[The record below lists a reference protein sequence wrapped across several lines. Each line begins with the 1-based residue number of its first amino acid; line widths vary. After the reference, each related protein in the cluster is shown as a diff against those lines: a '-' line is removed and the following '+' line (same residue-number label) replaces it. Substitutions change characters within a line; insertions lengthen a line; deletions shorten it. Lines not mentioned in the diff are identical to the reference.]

1 MKLPALHAL
10 LLANGIQ
17 TEPLGNRCRIVF
29 WLPAFEPGPRNHWLR
44 IQCLTENDIAC
55 EQGVFAIAANAVP
68 TQRQTQRLLA
78 AVWRA
83 FRKDSQRAIWFLP
96 TGDAMEQAGERRT
109 DLLLAWAADDTISL
123 DHARIREK
131 WPDCQEIRVLAKNL
145 FLVVG
150 VKLPVSARVAP
161 SVPHEITPCAL
172 ATRLLAEARQQG
184 ELSSEVAALLD
195 MGIVVRREGN
205 AGRAATLLEQALEL
219 ARRRGNAA
227 QEMDVLSNLG
237 PAYLSLGN
245 ARQAL
250 NAFTAEEEIAREIGS
265 HFAMQTA
272 LTHLGMAFIDMGNG
286 VRAITYFESA
296 LNLAREAGDRQAQHE
311 LEWSLAE
318 QHAELGN
325 RDKAVAHGLAA
336 VEILRA
342 MNKPEARV
350 YAEYLEK
357 YRDSAEG
364 MGWVE
369 AGGGYSGG
377 AGTNVVGTP
386 GLLRMA
392 LTVAKAL
399 TKHVASGLKTVSG
412 DVYQR
417 RLQTCGTCEHYTGVR
432 CRVCGCFAQIKARLP
447 NEQCPLEKWPD

>member
-1 MKLPALHAL
+1 MT
-10 LLANGIQ
+10 LLANKA
-17 TEPLGNRCRIVF
+17 F
-29 WLPAFEPGPRNHWLR
+29 LPSRPMPCPPKGKHSGCW
-44 IQCLTENDIAC
+44 
-55 EQGVFAIAANAVP
+55 
-68 TQRQTQRLLA
+68 QRYGERSVKTPNC
-78 AVWRA
+78 
-83 FRKDSQRAIWFLP
+83 AIWFLP

-245 ARQAL
+245 ARQ
-250 NAFTAEEEIAREIGS
+250 
-265 HFAMQTA
+265 
-272 LTHLGMAFIDMGNG
+272 
-286 VRAITYFESA
+286 
-296 LNLAREAGDRQAQHE
+296 
-311 LEWSLAE
+311 
-318 QHAELGN
+318 
-325 RDKAVAHGLAA
+325 
-336 VEILRA
+336 
-342 MNKPEARV
+342 
-350 YAEYLEK
+350 
-357 YRDSAEG
+357 
-364 MGWVE
+364 
-369 AGGGYSGG
+369 
-377 AGTNVVGTP
+377 
-386 GLLRMA
+386 
-392 LTVAKAL
+392 
-399 TKHVASGLKTVSG
+399 
-412 DVYQR
+412 
-417 RLQTCGTCEHYTGVR
+417 C
-432 CRVCGCFAQIKARLP
+432 
-447 NEQCPLEKWPD
+447 

>member
-1 MKLPALHAL
+1 M
-10 LLANGIQ
+10 
-17 TEPLGNRCRIVF
+17 
-29 WLPAFEPGPRNHWLR
+29 
-44 IQCLTENDIAC
+44 
-55 EQGVFAIAANAVP
+55 
-68 TQRQTQRLLA
+68 
-78 AVWRA
+78 
-83 FRKDSQRAIWFLP
+83 
-96 TGDAMEQAGERRT
+96 
-109 DLLLAWAADDTISL
+109 
-123 DHARIREK
+123 
-131 WPDCQEIRVLAKNL
+131 
-145 FLVVG
+145 
-150 VKLPVSARVAP
+150 
-161 SVPHEITPCAL
+161 
-172 ATRLLAEARQQG
+172 
-184 ELSSEVAALLD
+184 
-195 MGIVVRREGN
+195 
-205 AGRAATLLEQALEL
+205 
-219 ARRRGNAA
+219 
-227 QEMDVLSNLG
+227 
-237 PAYLSLGN
+237 
-245 ARQAL
+245 L

-386 GLLRMA
+386 GLVADGVDSRQGADQACRLRPE
-392 LTVAKAL
+392 
-399 TKHVASGLKTVSG
+399 
-412 DVYQR
+412 D
-417 RLQTCGTCEHYTGVR
+417 
-432 CRVCGCFAQIKARLP
+432 CFR
-447 NEQCPLEKWPD
+447 